1 MFQRLS
7 ADVEPVPSWFSA
19 LSQYPP
25 KYHRGLP
32 EKDTL
37 KLEFKTDPIL
47 RRYLSSN
54 LSKKNKEHDQVDLL
68 NSNDADLGFAYRFAE
83 KYVEEGLEGGID
95 ESEGIVREL
104 MEVEKHKFEEQ
115 ADKILDTN
123 MLKIYLKNR
132 PEIAEMHSHWQ
143 NRLEKYPYSSWV
155 LGAKISFDKFIAR
168 GLLDMSSS
176 YYSDLRTRRNGMG
189 ESDDR
194 YLEGVVRR
202 VREGLY
208 GLGEKTEEEVEV
220 ATMTNGEVAD
230 KVEEFKTLIES
241 GGGWEQLEDSKKN
254 NVDEFVTKILF
265 GGKVPKIENMEEER
279 VVAFARCDVFG
290 LEFEGRDLSEV
301 EMDSSGLDLTPEQI
315 AVDTHYEDYSF
326 WHRSHIL
333 AEDLKEQVK
342 DMLSEEEKDLIL
354 QQAAQDLHKYNL
366 ERADRLELICDL
378 WETGQYECDGV
389 EFKEGMEGW
398 SDEDVYKSRRGED
411 FEKKKKRRFIFE
423 ENPLINLAE
432 GMFDKANFGE
442 DEWSEFEGVLDS
454 SEEDT
459 IDSEEDEDQKIRK
472 FENLEYALKQKEG
485 NLEYNYEGMEEMERD
500 EKGKIKG
507 RNPLFDEEE
516 IDWFKEDKE

>member
-1 MFQRLS
+1 MRYKPQC
-7 ADVEPVPSWFSA
+7 
-19 LSQYPP
+19 
-25 KYHRGLP
+25 KYRHSC
-32 EKDTL
+32 
-37 KLEFKTDPIL
+37 
-47 RRYLSSN
+47 RRY
-54 LSKKNKEHDQVDLL
+54 
-68 NSNDADLGFAYRFAE
+68 
-83 KYVEEGLEGGID
+83 
-95 ESEGIVREL
+95 
-104 MEVEKHKFEEQ
+104 
-115 ADKILDTN
+115 
-123 MLKIYLKNR
+123 
-132 PEIAEMHSHWQ
+132 
-143 NRLEKYPYSSWV
+143 
-155 LGAKISFDKFIAR
+155 
-168 GLLDMSSS
+168 
-176 YYSDLRTRRNGMG
+176 
-189 ESDDR
+189 
-194 YLEGVVRR
+194 
-202 VREGLY
+202 
-208 GLGEKTEEEVEV
+208 
-220 ATMTNGEVAD
+220 
-230 KVEEFKTLIES
+230 
-241 GGGWEQLEDSKKN
+241 
-254 NVDEFVTKILF
+254 
-265 GGKVPKIENMEEER
+265 
-279 VVAFARCDVFG
+279 
-290 LEFEGRDLSEV
+290 GRDLSEV
-301 EMDSSGLDLTPEQI
+301 EIDSSGLDLTPEQI

-389 EFKEGMEGW
+389 KFKEGMEGW
-398 SDEDVYKSRRGED
+398 SDEDVYKSRRGEGEVTGSEVMLMWSLSDEVVLLSLSLFASRTFCTNSSLASRCLRSFLVAPRRSD

-454 SEEDT
+454 SEEDI